1 MRTHSW
7 PRVDWYIVWLALGGS
22 QSRRL
27 YVCTAAVEMSS
38 EETGQ
43 TQAEAILTQM
53 SGFMAGLREFKAE
66 IAVQQD
72 ELVRL
77 TAKRSRQDRPYAFR
91 RTGNAAQYSFVEE
104 VIEHVRE
111 ASWQLEKVD
120 GPKVEEAA
128 KELKEAE
135 ALLTRRMRIIK
146 IADRSDHGWNMIA
159 EYENDQLAIDSDDE
173 KRLVRAEKEAERKA
187 ARKKPKLP
195 VPAAAGEVVPPVRRF
210 GAAPPVPAKI
220 GPCFGCG
227 EFGHLRRYCSKPA
240 APTSSASVV

>member
-1 MRTHSW
+1 M
-7 PRVDWYIVWLALGGS
+7 D
-22 QSRRL
+22 RR
-27 YVCTAAVEMSS
+27 
-38 EETGQ
+38 
-43 TQAEAILTQM
+43 
-53 SGFMAGLREFKAE
+53 
-66 IAVQQD
+66 
-72 ELVRL
+72 
-77 TAKRSRQDRPYAFR
+77 
-91 RTGNAAQYSFVEE
+91 
-104 VIEHVRE
+104 
-111 ASWQLEKVD
+111 
-120 GPKVEEAA
+120 EEAA

-195 VPAAAGEVVPPVRRF
+195 APAAAGDVVPPVRRF